1 MNGKEAGL
9 KAISNEQGII
19 FATAMDQR
27 GSVGKM
33 MQSFNSDI
41 EVEPSLKLFKQ
52 IISEELGQHSD
63 SLLLDPEYGWEGA
76 EVLHSQTGLIMA
88 YEKTGYDAT
97 EKGRLPNLVDYWA
110 IQDLKKKNVS
120 AVKLL
125 VYYDHEEEAS
135 INRIKQA
142 LIKRTGD
149 ECRQNDMLFILE
161 PVSYSHEGFDSKG
174 PDFAKRKPAIIDYF
188 MEEFSKPEYGVD
200 LLKVEVPVSIFHIE
214 GYCSAGEEIFTK
226 EESLEAY
233 NRASDKSNVPFIYL
247 SGGVTNE
254 QFIQT
259 LYFAKEAKAAFS
271 GVLCG
276 RATWQEGIETFSK
289 QGAEELRKWLQEKG
303 ADNLNSIKEA
313 VYETATTPARLVA
326 YQ

>member
-1 MNGKEAGL
+1 MTGKELGL
-9 KAISNEQGII
+9 KAISNEQGVI

-33 MQSFNSDI
+33 MQSFNSDL
-41 EVEPSLKLFKQ
+41 EVEPSLKLFKK
-52 IISEELGQHSD
+52 IISKELGAHSD

-76 EVLHSQTGLIMA
+76 EALHSQTGLIMA
-88 YEKTGYDAT
+88 YEKTGYDAS
-97 EKGRLPNLVDYWA
+97 EKGRLPNLVDDWA

-125 VYYDHEEEAS
+125 VYYDHQEEES
-135 INRIKQA
+135 INLMKQA

-174 PDFAKRKPAIIDYF
+174 SDFAKRKPAIIDYF

-200 LLKVEVPVSIFHIE
+200 LLKVEVPISIFHIE
-214 GYCSAGEEIFTK
+214 GYCATGEKVFTK
-226 EESLEAY
+226 TESLQAY
-233 NRASDKSNVPFIYL
+233 KRASDKSKIPFIYL

-259 LYFAKEAKAAFS
+259 LYFAKEAEAAFS

-276 RATWQEGIETFSK
+276 RATWQDGIETFSK
-289 QGAEELRKWLQEKG
+289 QGAEQLRTWLQNEG
-303 ADNLNSIKEA
+303 INNLNSIKDA
-313 VYETATTPARLVA
+313 VYETAVSSAHLVE